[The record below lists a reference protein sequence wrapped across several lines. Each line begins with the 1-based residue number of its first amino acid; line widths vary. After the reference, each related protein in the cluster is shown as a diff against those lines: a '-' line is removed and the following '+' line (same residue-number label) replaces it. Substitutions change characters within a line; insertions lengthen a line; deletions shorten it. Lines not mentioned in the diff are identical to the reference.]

1 MKKFVVKIELTDK
14 EYDFLKKYVNT
25 FKNIDDEGVI
35 ISSDDE
41 DVAYNLDNM
50 GLVNIGAVDS
60 NYEGYM
66 YITKIGLNILKQ
78 L

>member
-60 NYEGYM
+60 NYEG
-66 YITKIGLNILKQ
+66 LKQ